1 MSRQYRVIASP
12 SVFIDPASIF
22 EHIERWTEDHA
33 LAARTVGQIREYIG
47 ALCDT
52 PRRGTRRDDLRPG
65 LRIVTF
71 RKRTAI
77 AREIDETARTV
88 TILRIFY
95 GGQDYETA
103 LHAP

>member
-12 SVFIDPASIF
+12 SVFIDLTSIF